1 MVHVGVKT
9 GLLVGLEFVGQ
20 RGSRDVRHESGQEAN
35 GESRKTHLYRTN
47 SMLVLRLLVSS
58 AKGRVDWGSE
68 VEDVHVLDSCVFIGS
83 AVFVLFAIPQHCQCL
98 FCASSLSPQLTQ
110 LYIYFFFSSCFALYI

>member
-20 RGSRDVRHESGQEAN
+20 RGGRDVRHESGQEAN
-35 GESRKTHLYRTN
+35 GKSRKTHLDGTS
-47 SMLVLRLLVSS
+47 SMSALLLLVSS
-58 AKGRVDWGSE
+58 AKWRVNWGSE

-83 AVFVLFAIPQHCQCL
+83 AGFALFASPQHCQCL
-98 FCASSLSPQLTQ
+98 FSVLHTSVNSTLHL
-110 LYIYFFFSSCFALYI
+110 IFSSCFALYI

>member
-20 RGSRDVRHESGQEAN
+20 RGGRDVRHESGQEAN
-35 GESRKTHLYRTN
+35 GESRKTHLDGTS
-47 SMLVLRLLVSS
+47 SMSALLLLVSS
-58 AKGRVDWGSE
+58 AKGRRVDWGSE

-83 AVFVLFAIPQHCQCL
+83 AGFALFASPQHCQCL
-98 FCASSLSPQLTQ
+98 FSVLHTSVNSTLHL
-110 LYIYFFFSSCFALYI
+110 IFSSCFALYI